1 MTVPMGISEEEA
13 DATADGDGDGDG
25 FEESASETSEGDGA
39 EVKVPVAD
47 AAKLTPWSTLVS
59 VAAVLKT
66 RELAV
71 ATPVCATAAV
81 IPAAVGVSRRP
92 SWRL

>member
-1 MTVPMGISEEEA
+1 MTVPKGISEEEA
-13 DATADGDGDGDG
+13 DATADGDGDGL
-25 FEESASETSEGDGA
+25 EESESETSVGDGV

-47 AAKLTPWSTLVS
+47 AAKLTPWSTLAPVT
-59 VAAVLKT
+59 AVLKT